1 MTYSGIVEGLS
12 NELYNVSKAMRST
25 VLKKLHDAT
34 PGHLRYLLDN
44 PSFETTEALLRGQV
58 LHCMVL
64 EYHNLQKQFVI
75 ERTELKDKTKLN
87 KNGGSKEDWDQLK
100 SMAEVLG
107 VPLVKHDMY
116 LQVKGMAN
124 SISKHQHWQLF
135 NAVGRKELSLF
146 AEIEGVPCK
155 ARYDVMASDEGQ
167 TFICDLKTSKET
179 LTNQNVQKIIVQYGY
194 HFSAAM
200 YVEIGKA
207 LGLQIDE
214 FSWMFVESKAPFG
227 CRMVKASTEMME
239 IGRDEF
245 YKCLRKYKE
254 CRDKKEWPMYPLT
267 LDTIDLPGWYANK
280 QFLFEDP
287 ES

>member
-34 PGHLRYLLDN
+34 PGHMRHSLDN
-44 PSFETTEALLRGQV
+44 PSSETSEALLRGQV

-64 EYHNLQKQFVI
+64 EPHNLQKQFVL
-75 ERTELKDKTKLN
+75 ERTELRDKTKLN

-107 VPLVKHDMY
+107 IPLVKHDMY

-135 NAVGRKELSLF
+135 NAIGRKELSLF

-155 ARYDVMASDEGQ
+155 ARYDVMASEEGQ

-214 FSWMFVESKAPFG
+214 FSWMFVENKAPFG
-227 CRMVKASTEMME
+227 CRMVKASPEMME
-239 IGRDEF
+239 IGREEF
-245 YKCLRKYKE
+245 YKCLRKFKE
-254 CRDKKEWPMYPLT
+254 CRDKNEWPMYPLT